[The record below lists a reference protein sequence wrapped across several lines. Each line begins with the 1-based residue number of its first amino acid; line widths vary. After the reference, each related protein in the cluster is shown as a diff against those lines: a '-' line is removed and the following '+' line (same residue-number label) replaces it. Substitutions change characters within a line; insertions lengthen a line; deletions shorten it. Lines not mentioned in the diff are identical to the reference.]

1 MKSHRYYN
9 GLKTFVLL
17 VLMSALIVFI
27 GSLFHNRSILL
38 FSILLAVG
46 MNVWT
51 YFKSDTLALRAMQAQ
66 PVSESQAP
74 AMYRIVSEL
83 ATHAHQPMPR
93 LYVSNTA
100 SPNAFA
106 TGRSP
111 RHAAVCCTAGILQI
125 LDERE
130 LRAVLSHELSHVYNR
145 DILLSCVAGA
155 MAAVISGMA
164 NMAFFV
170 GGGGG
175 RGGGGRGANPLAL
188 LLVSLLGPI
197 AATVV
202 RMAVSRS
209 REYQADESGAK
220 LSGDP
225 LALASALRKI
235 AGGVEAAPLPPV
247 PQLASQSHLMIANP
261 FRARD
266 MMGKLFST
274 HPPMNERIARLD
286 EMARG

>member
-9 GLKTFVLL
+9 GLKTFLLL

-83 ATHAHQPMPR
+83 AADAHQPMPR

-145 DILLSCVAGA
+145 DILISCVAGA
-155 MAAVISGMA
+155 MAAVISGRA
-164 NMAFFV
+164 NMAFLAGGSAV
-170 GGGGG
+170 AMVGDAPIGSAPWWHRSGAASLPGARPSSTPATSPRPGSGGGED
-175 RGGGGRGANPLAL
+175 RPLHMA
-188 LLVSLLGPI
+188 GPI
-197 AATVV
+197 PLWRCREAPAVRAPDLTESQCQAVGSMAGGAA
-202 RMAVSRS
+202 
-209 REYQADESGAK
+209 K
-220 LSGDP
+220 HDP
-225 LALASALRKI
+225 LRVKS
-235 AGGVEAAPLPPV
+235 
-247 PQLASQSHLMIANP
+247 
-261 FRARD
+261 
-266 MMGKLFST
+266 
-274 HPPMNERIARLD
+274 
-286 EMARG
+286 